1 MSIIFI
7 ESFKRK
13 EKLIS
18 LIKTKQN
25 ITRIHSLFFPHVIY
39 VRISI
44 LGRACTCPHCFAKLK
59 SRLTASQS
67 ENTIDSISRHKGHAH
82 FKLKIP
88 LTASQGAKTT
98 SIESHERH
106 QARRLNANMS
116 STS

>member
-1 MSIIFI
+1 MYVFQS
-7 ESFKRK
+7 SGVRV
-13 EKLIS
+13 
-18 LIKTKQN
+18 
-25 ITRIHSLFFPHVIY
+25 R
-39 VRISI
+39 VRIV
-44 LGRACTCPHCFAKLK
+44 LPNLFKLK
-59 SRLTASQS
+59 SPLTSSQS